1 MYIASEKGIATAGL
15 SCDPLMSTPLLAT
28 QTLNPNMISRRSE
41 ATRHSTATP
50 SAWLACL
57 LGSLGSSHPGAVDR
71 GLMVRHTHLLAPMP
85 AIAATIASGSPR
97 YIKYAA
103 SANAANA
110 ASTATLVQT
119 TLRGLTPG
127 GTFTRELSC
136 SFDMCPPVDSNR
148 DAL

>member
-15 SCDPLMSTPLLAT
+15 SCDPLMSTPLIAI
-28 QTLNPNMISRRSE
+28 QALNPNMTSARSD
-41 ATRHSTATP
+41 ATRNSTATP

-57 LGSLGSSHPGAVDR
+57 LGSLGSSQPGAVDR
-71 GLMVRHTHLLAPMP
+71 GWMVCHTHLLAPMP
-85 AIAATIASGSPR
+85 TIAATIASGSPR

-119 TLRGLTPG
+119 VLRGLAPV
-127 GTFTRELSC
+127 GTFTSALAC
-136 SFDMCPPVDSNR
+136 WFDMLLRCQVPSS
-148 DAL
+148 